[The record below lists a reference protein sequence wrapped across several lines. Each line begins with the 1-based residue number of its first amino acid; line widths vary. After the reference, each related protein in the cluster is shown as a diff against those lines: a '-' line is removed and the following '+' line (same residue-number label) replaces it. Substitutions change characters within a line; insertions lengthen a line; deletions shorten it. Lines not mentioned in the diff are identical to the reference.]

1 MSQPLG
7 SAGDPRGLGPHA
19 RRPAQ
24 VVFRVVSELL
34 RGSAGG
40 AVASR
45 DFRSPLIC
53 TARWEIGVL
62 RAGAW

>member
-24 VVFRVVSELL
+24 VVFRVV
-34 RGSAGG
+34 
-40 AVASR
+40 
-45 DFRSPLIC
+45 
-53 TARWEIGVL
+53 
-62 RAGAW
+62 